1 MSKKRRG
8 ILLPA
13 ISVSILAAG
22 GIAIAAGAFY
32 KDMSYLRSSNIQMAG
47 ELSLVRVERYVADG
61 DIAAG
66 DEIIYEG
73 EGRNVLLSQVYSSFP
88 EEYFIKGEAG
98 YAQNDIPNGSPI
110 MKSQVA
116 ETEPLLTLEPEQVVK
131 EVPESFDI
139 PYSITIKHLDGNG
152 TELHKDTAAELK
164 DGVGEQSLWEFQET
178 IEGYFLDRV
187 WIGNTKVF
195 SIGVARVQD
204 GGTMG
209 MYYYY
214 TGEDATKR
222 YEITGD
228 IEVRLIYEKGE
239 APEYTTTSAFAGIPE
254 TEPAEEGVADR
265 DNGDPSDETD
275 RADEAVG
282 AIVFDDIENVENTDR
297 EDIGNG
303 KETPV
308 QDIR

>member
-1 MSKKRRG
+1 
-8 ILLPA
+8 
-13 ISVSILAAG
+13 
-22 GIAIAAGAFY
+22 
-32 KDMSYLRSSNIQMAG
+32 
-47 ELSLVRVERYVADG
+47 
-61 DIAAG
+61 
-66 DEIIYEG
+66 
-73 EGRNVLLSQVYSSFP
+73 
-88 EEYFIKGEAG
+88 
-98 YAQNDIPNGSPI
+98 
-110 MKSQVA
+110 
-116 ETEPLLTLEPEQVVK
+116 
-131 EVPESFDI
+131 
-139 PYSITIKHLDGNG
+139 
-152 TELHKDTAAELK
+152 
-164 DGVGEQSLWEFQET
+164 
-178 IEGYFLDRV
+178 
-187 WIGNTKVF
+187 
-195 SIGVARVQD
+195 
-204 GGTMG
+204 MG

-303 KETPV
+303 KETPA